1 MLYKV
6 NKCIIIKYLIVLFS
20 YCLLNFYD
28 IFYIFIFIPFIK
40 FNTQDYKY
48 SFIHVS
54 YNNICECVPLQY
66 SAVCYSV
73 SPKKGDEGKLY
84 YFYITLKSRTWT
96 WATTVLYLST
106 AHNNSEHSEA
116 THRSILN
123 AMEKFTTNDIH
134 NTIHASIFLLIPNSQ
149 QSLSAS
155 NWLSV
160 SAYTCQYV
168 VFQK

>member
-1 MLYKV
+1 MFYFHIVYWIFMISFIFLFLFPLLNSTHKIINIHSYMYR
-6 NKCIIIKYLIVLFS
+6 IIIYVNA
-20 YCLLNFYD
+20 YR
-28 IFYIFIFIPFIK
+28 
-40 FNTQDYKY
+40 
-48 SFIHVS
+48 
-54 YNNICECVPLQY
+54 
-66 SAVCYSV
+66 YSV
-73 SPKKGDEGKLY
+73 FPKKGDEGKLY

>member
-1 MLYKV
+1 MISFIFLFLFPLLNSTHKIINIHSYMYR
-6 NKCIIIKYLIVLFS
+6 IIIYVNA
-20 YCLLNFYD
+20 Y
-28 IFYIFIFIPFIK
+28 
-40 FNTQDYKY
+40 
-48 SFIHVS
+48 H
-54 YNNICECVPLQY
+54 
-66 SAVCYSV
+66 YSV

-84 YFYITLKSRTWT
+84 YFYITLKSRTWRS